1 MKQRKF
7 RHEKAVEKY
16 YEQDYKSV
24 LLKLKKKLLYSS
36 QGNTYGKAVNEL
48 QPDVKK
54 AQLEKVSAAQRQW

>member
-1 MKQRKF
+1 MTNNAR
-7 RHEKAVEKY
+7 
-16 YEQDYKSV
+16 
-24 LLKLKKKLLYSS
+24 KKKLLYSS